1 MLKSGE
7 DYFLVLGDEL
17 SFSEAYRITQ
27 PETIFETVVAKFFSK
42 KSLALLHWMVAE
54 YYTSYKNVMRYFVS
68 GDIESLLTRQKVTG
82 SLAKSLD
89 TTGLTESLLPS
100 FLDPLVKRRVV
111 VFPDL
116 WSMAMLCSE
125 TFRKQK

>member
-1 MLKSGE
+1 MVKHGE
-7 DYFLVLGDEL
+7 DYFVVLGDAL
-17 SFSEAYRITQ
+17 SFAEAYRITQ
-27 PETIFETVVAKFFSK
+27 PETKFETVISKFFSK

-54 YYTSYKNVMRYFVS
+54 YYTSYKNVMRYFVP
-68 GDIESLLTRQKVTG
+68 GDIESLLTRQKVAG

-89 TTGLTESLLPS
+89 TTGLAESLLPS

-125 TFRKQK
+125 NFRKQK